1 MKLVPAVELDEHWPR
16 VKAGLERIKAK
27 HPVSWIP
34 EHVYRA
40 IAQQEAW
47 LALVD
52 GGFIVF
58 QVLPGD
64 DKRGLMHIWALEGK
78 GYEHAAKEYAEL
90 EAWCREKGIRTI
102 RQFGRKGW
110 GKDPFWRMTGYV
122 YEHTVEPS

>member
-1 MKLVPAVELDEHWPR
+1 MTIVPSADLDKHWALVKE
-16 VKAGLERIKAK
+16 GLERIRAK

-40 IAQQEAW
+40 IAQGEAW

-58 QVLPGD
+58 QVMLGD
-64 DKRGLMHIWALEGK
+64 DKRGLLHVWACEGK
-78 GYEHAAKEYAEL
+78 GYEVGHKEYAEL
-90 EAWCREKGIRTI
+90 EAWCREKGIHTI

-110 GKDPFWRMTGYV
+110 AKDPFWTMTGYV
-122 YEHTVEPS
+122 YEHEVT